1 MLCVAPTLLLIGTLT
16 KDEEGHR
23 KIDPNPATF
32 FIRSVAAWINL
43 ATYFTGSGTT
53 SWVRSSVLV
62 ASSVSLSTI
71 FFFTF
76 FVCRIRMVRW
86 LEVLTLILSSAVGIA
101 WYRMRAVDP
110 VTANLLMQLI
120 LVISMAPQIWRIHKL
135 QERQKGLPW
144 AFATGAYVC
153 MTTALFVDPLGFK
166 PFQLV
171 NPIVPGIACN
181 ALLMIFSYRQEKLL
195 KLGYTIVPKT
205 P

>member
-1 MLCVAPTLLLIGTLT
+1 MLCIAPTLLLIGTLT
-16 KDEEGHR
+16 KDEMGRR

-43 ATYFTGSGTT
+43 ATYFSGSGTT
-53 SWVRSSVLV
+53 WIRSSVLI

-71 FFFTF
+71 FIITF
-76 FVCRIRMVRW
+76 FICRIRMVRW
-86 LEVLTLILSSAVGIA
+86 LEVVTLLLSSAVGFA
-101 WYRMRAVDP
+101 WYKARAVDP
-110 VTANLLMQLI
+110 VTANLLMQCI

-181 ALLMIFSYRQEKLL
+181 ALLMIFSYRQETLL
-195 KLGYTIVPKT
+195 KLGYTIVPKA